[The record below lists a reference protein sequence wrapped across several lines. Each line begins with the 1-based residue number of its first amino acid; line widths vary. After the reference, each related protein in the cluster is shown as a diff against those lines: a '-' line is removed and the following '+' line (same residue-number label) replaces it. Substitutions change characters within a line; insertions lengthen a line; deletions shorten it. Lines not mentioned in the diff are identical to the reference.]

1 VHAVSLPQGARLGSY
16 EIATPLGVGGMGE
29 VYRATDSKLG
39 RDVAIKVLPAAFA
52 ADAER
57 LARFE
62 REAKLLASLNHPNIA
77 HVYGFESAPLPEG
90 ASIHFLAMELVEGED
105 LAERL
110 KRGAIP
116 GDESLAIAKQIAEG
130 LEEAHE
136 KSIIHRDL
144 KPANVKLTLD
154 GKVKVLDFGLAKAL
168 AADAASGSSADLSQ
182 SPTLA
187 RTGTQAGIILGTA
200 AYMSPEQARGKPVD
214 KRADIWAF
222 GVVLYEMLT
231 GTRLF
236 AGETVSDVL
245 AGVLKSEIDLEALP
259 HATPPGI
266 RQLLTRCLAR
276 EPRSR
281 LRDIGDARIA
291 LEEALAGE
299 VDESGAPGS
308 LRAGR
313 AKRVLWALATLALVF
328 AVLFVAS
335 RFRSPAGPAFAPRV
349 IRFPLASDPSLFVAT
364 DLTTPFAISPDGQ
377 TVVFTGTRGGAKP
390 HLWVRSLDSPD
401 ARELEDTESATQPA
415 ISPDGKWV
423 AFLSRFNEV
432 RKVRLS
438 GGAST
443 RLWSMATYSAALT
456 WASDDE
462 ILLEVLGATAGSAG
476 IHRLSAG
483 GGAPQELVPLDAAV
497 GETTQRRPFV
507 LRRDRM
513 LLYASTTSDVRTTLA
528 MYSLADGRRSR
539 LGIEGVQALG
549 MVDGRLVYAR
559 ADGNLMAV
567 PLDVAAMRV
576 TGAVRE
582 LRERVAT
589 SGIGTRVAL
598 SEAGTLVYRSGSSTS
613 RLMLLDENGR
623 SQPLGTELGDFALP
637 RFSPDGRRIVV
648 GTGGDRWDSSRG
660 VARDLWLFDRGSGQA
675 TRLTRSGTAS
685 APGWTPDGRRVVYVQ
700 AGPRKER
707 GEVWT
712 LPLDGSAEAS
722 RLAVVGGSLGWPAA
736 SPDGRSLIA
745 VETSSAT
752 PAQLIRVSLEG
763 SSQVTPL
770 FPASSQDA
778 LRWPQQPRV
787 SPDGRL
793 VAFSDSWEVYV
804 RPLDGA
810 GTLQVTDSGGSSPA
824 WAPDSRHLYFGNG
837 NVLAV
842 AEIRTTPTLAVV
854 GRRVVTQL
862 QYSCEDFDLAP
873 DGKSFVVVVP
883 ASGRSDVLVA
893 AHWTDELRRSWR
905 QGAPGEDAP

>member
-1 VHAVSLPQGARLGSY
+1 MLAHYRVTAAIGA
-16 EIATPLGVGGMGE
+16 GGMGE
-29 VYRATDSKLG
+29 VYRAKDTKLD
-39 RDVAIKVLPAAFA
+39 REVAIKVLPA
-52 ADAER
+52 DLSQDPER

-77 HVYGFESAPLPEG
+77 HVYGFESATLDDG
-90 ASIHFLAMELVEGED
+90 AAVHFLAMELVPGED

-116 GDESLAIAKQIAEG
+116 VDEAIVIAKQIAEA

-136 KSIIHRDL
+136 HGIVHRDL
-144 KPANVKLTLD
+144 KPANVKVTPD
-154 GKVKVLDFGLAKAL
+154 GKVKVLDFGLAKAWEGPG
-168 AADAASGSSADLSQ
+168 AVSSDLSQ

-187 RTGTQAGIILGTA
+187 HTGTAAGLILGTA
-200 AYMSPEQARGKPVD
+200 AYMSPEQARGKAVD

-231 GTRLF
+231 GKRLF
-236 AGETVSDVL
+236 TGETVSDVL
-245 AGVLKSEIDLEALP
+245 AGVLKTDVDLGALP
-259 HATPPGI
+259 NATPPGI
-266 RQLLTRCLAR
+266 RQLLRRCLAR
-276 EPRSR
+276 ESRSR

-291 LEEALAGE
+291 MEESLAGEADAPGAPHPLSAGRANRVAWALAGLA
-299 VDESGAPGS
+299 VVLAS
-308 LRAGR
+308 L
-313 AKRVLWALATLALVF
+313 LLASLL
-328 AVLFVAS
+328 
-335 RFRSPAGPAFAPRV
+335 RSPAEPALEPHV
-349 IRFPLASDPSLFVAT
+349 IRFPLAADPSLFIAT

-390 HLWVRSLDSPD
+390 HLWVRSLDGPD

-423 AFLSRFNEV
+423 AFLFRFKEV
-432 RKVRLS
+432 RKARLS

-443 RLWSMATYSAALT
+443 RLWTLPDFSASLT

-462 ILLEVLGATAGSAG
+462 ILLEVLGAKTG

-483 GGAPQELVPLDAAV
+483 GGAAQELVPLDAAA

-507 LRRDRM
+507 LRRDQM
-513 LLYASTTSDVRTTLA
+513 VLYTSTTADGRTTLA
-528 MYSLADGRRSR
+528 MVSLADGRRSR

-549 MVDGRLVYAR
+549 MLDGRLVYAR

-576 TGAVRE
+576 TGATVE
-582 LRERVAT
+582 LRERVET

-598 SEAGTLVYRSGSSTS
+598 SEAGTLVYRSGSSSS
-613 RLMLLDENGR
+613 RLMLIDENGR
-623 SQPLGTELGDFALP
+623 SEPLGTEVGDFAVP

-648 GTGGDRWDSSRG
+648 GSGGDRWGYSRG
-660 VARDLWLFDRGSGQA
+660 VARDLWTFDRDSGQA
-675 TRLTRSGTAS
+675 MRLTRTGTAS

-700 AGPRKER
+700 EGPRER
-707 GEVWT
+707 GGEVWI

-722 RLAVVGGSLGWPAA
+722 RLAAVEGSLGWPVA
-736 SPDGRSLIA
+736 SPDGRSVIA
-745 VETSSAT
+745 VQTGSTE
-752 PAQLIRVSLEG
+752 PPQLIRASLDG
-763 SSQVTPL
+763 GNPVTPL
-770 FPASSQDA
+770 LPASSQDA
-778 LRWPQQPRV
+778 FRWPQQPRI

-793 VAFSDSWEVYV
+793 VAFSDNWEVYV

-837 NVLAV
+837 NVLGV
-842 AEIRTTPTLAVV
+842 AELRTTPTLAVV
-854 GRRVVTQL
+854 GRRIVTQL
-862 QYSCEDFDLAP
+862 GYSCEDFDIAP

-893 AHWTDELRRSWR
+893 AHWTDELRRLWS
-905 QGAPGEDAP
+905 QGAQAEAAP